1 MTRISLTIE
10 QLLQQR
16 ILILDGAMGTMIQRY
31 KLTEAHYRGTELY
44 GSFSGERRTFADHKI
59 DVKGCNELLLLNQP
73 HVVGGIHREYLEAG
87 ADIL

>member
-1 MTRISLTIE
+1 MTRTSHPIE

-44 GSFSGERRTFADHKI
+44 AITAASAT
-59 DVKGCNELLLLNQP
+59 LLLTT
-73 HVVGGIHREYLEAG
+73 RST
-87 ADIL
+87 